1 MNRIIKFRGKHIDT
15 EKWHYGDF
23 RQLDNSC
30 AIVEHYHTARPID
43 PNTVGQFTGL
53 YDKNG
58 KEIYEGDIVQV
69 KSLKG
74 VVTWHPEG
82 YFCIHTQKCDIA
94 ETSYNAIGDLV
105 DWLHREYYD
114 EGLEIIGN
122 IHDLN
127 LLENESN
134 TTKTNTTNQ

>member
-1 MNRIIKFRGKHIDT
+1 METDVD
-15 EKWHYGDF
+15 E
-23 RQLDNSC
+23 
-30 AIVEHYHTARPID
+30 
-43 PNTVGQFTGL
+43 NTIGQFTGL

-58 KEIYEGDIVQV
+58 KEIYETDIVQV

-105 DWLHREYYD
+105 DWLHREYYAD
-114 EGLEIIGN
+114 GLEVIGN
-122 IHDLN
+122 IHDNPELMEGSA
-127 LLENESN
+127 L
-134 TTKTNTTNQ
+134 TKQKQN